1 MRVALF
7 GGRFDPVHIGHLIV
21 AQDAAEILK
30 VDRLFFIPSHNPPH
44 KPAFAPFPDR
54 YAMVQRAVANH
65 PLLDVLDVEYR
76 LALPRSYTVEVLKR
90 LLPELGAREVFFLLG
105 ADEFRNIHS
114 WYRYEELFR
123 MVEVVVLK
131 RPFYEVEALP
141 EMDRV
146 SFIGRRE
153 VEVSSSEIRR
163 RIREGRPFRYLVP
176 EPVYTYLVE
185 HGLYRNGSLLDGTPP
200 GP

>member
-1 MRVALF
+1 
-7 GGRFDPVHIGHLIV
+7 
-21 AQDAAEILK
+21 
-30 VDRLFFIPSHNPPH
+30 
-44 KPAFAPFPDR
+44 
-54 YAMVQRAVANH
+54 MVQRAVADH
-65 PLLDVLDVEYR
+65 PLLDVLDVEFR

-131 RPFYEVEALP
+131 RPFYEVETLP
-141 EMDRV
+141 EVAARA

-153 VEVSSSEIRR
+153 VEVSSTEIRK

-185 HGLYRNGSLLDGTPP
+185 HRLYRGSGSP
-200 GP
+200 

>member
-21 AQDAAEILK
+21 AQDAAELLK

-44 KPAFAPFPDR
+44 KPAFASFQDR
-54 YAMVQRAVANH
+54 YAMVQRAVADH
-65 PLLDVLDVEYR
+65 PLLDALDVEFR
-76 LALPRSYTVEVLKR
+76 LGLPRSYTVEVLKR

-131 RPFYEVEALP
+131 RPFYEVETLP
-141 EMDRV
+141 EAAARA

-153 VEVSSSEIRR
+153 VEVSSTEIRK

-185 HGLYRNGSLLDGTPP
+185 RGLYRE
-200 GP
+200 

>member
-1 MRVALF
+1 MKVALF

-21 AQDAAEILK
+21 AQDAAEILE

-44 KPAFAPFPDR
+44 KPAFAPFQDR
-54 YAMVQRAVANH
+54 YAMVQRAVGGH

-76 LALPRSYTVEVLKR
+76 LGLPRSFTVEVLKR
-90 LLPELGAREVFFLLG
+90 LLPELGARKVFFLIG

-131 RPFYEVEALP
+131 RPFYEVEAFP
-141 EMDRV
+141 DVTVRA

-153 VEVSSSEIRR
+153 VEVSSTEIRK

-176 EPVYTYLVE
+176 EPVYAYLVE
-185 HGLYRNGSLLDGTPP
+185 RGLYRE
-200 GP
+200 